1 MAERVAG
8 ETRSTAPFALARWAG
23 IRTPVETPTPTG
35 ETAEERV
42 DRELSEL
49 LHELRI
55 LLPGVQLVFAFL
67 LTAPFS
73 SAFDELTTSEHV
85 AYIIAF
91 AASAVASVLLIAPVA
106 HHRARFRQ
114 GDKEALLRRGEQPVA
129 GGDRHARCGPRGD
142 DVSWSSRSSWRP
154 GPGRWRQPRVAAIE
168 LWLWVGGVVS
178 RPTLAERNGAADV
191 TQGV

>member
-1 MAERVAG
+1 M
-8 ETRSTAPFALARWAG
+8 
-23 IRTPVETPTPTG
+23 ETPTPTG
-35 ETAEERV
+35 ETAQERV

-73 SAFDELTTSEHV
+73 SAFDELSTSEHV

-114 GDKEALLRRGEQPVA
+114 GDKEALLRRGNSLALVA
-129 GGDRHARCGPRGD
+129 IAMLGVALAATTFVVFSFVVDPWAGALGRSRRGRDRAVVVG
-142 DVSWSSRSSWRP
+142 RP
-154 GPGRWRQPRVAAIE
+154 GRLPPDARRAQRCRRGHAGR
-168 LWLWVGGVVS
+168 L
-178 RPTLAERNGAADV
+178 RPAHAG
-191 TQGV
+191 

>member
-1 MAERVAG
+1 
-8 ETRSTAPFALARWAG
+8 
-23 IRTPVETPTPTG
+23 VETPTPTD

-73 SAFDELTTSEHV
+73 SAFDELTRSEHV
-85 AYIIAF
+85 AYIVAF
-91 AASAVASVLLIAPVA
+91 AASAVASVLLITPVA

-114 GDKEALLRRGEQPVA
+114 GDKEALVRRGNSLALVA
-129 GGDRHARCGPRGD
+129 IAMLGVALAATTYVVFSFVVAPWAGALAATTL
-142 DVSWSSRSSWRP
+142 
-154 GPGRWRQPRVAAIE
+154 AAIE
-168 LWLWVGGVVS
+168 VWLWVGRVVS
-178 RPTLAERNGAADV
+178 RPTLAERSGATEV
-191 TQGV
+191 TQRV

>member
-1 MAERVAG
+1 M
-8 ETRSTAPFALARWAG
+8 
-23 IRTPVETPTPTG
+23 PVETPTPPG
-35 ETAEERV
+35 ETAQERV

-73 SAFDELTTSEHV
+73 SAFDELSTPEHV

-91 AASAVASVLLIAPVA
+91 AASAVASVLLIAPVV

-114 GDKEALLRRGEQPVA
+114 GDKEALLRRGNSLALVA
-129 GGDRHARCGPRGD
+129 IVMLGVALAATTFVVFSFVVGPWAGALRGSRRCGDRAVAVGRRGRLPPDARGAQRT
-142 DVSWSSRSSWRP
+142 
-154 GPGRWRQPRVAAIE
+154 
-168 LWLWVGGVVS
+168 
-178 RPTLAERNGAADV
+178 RPTSRRSV
-191 TQGV
+191 